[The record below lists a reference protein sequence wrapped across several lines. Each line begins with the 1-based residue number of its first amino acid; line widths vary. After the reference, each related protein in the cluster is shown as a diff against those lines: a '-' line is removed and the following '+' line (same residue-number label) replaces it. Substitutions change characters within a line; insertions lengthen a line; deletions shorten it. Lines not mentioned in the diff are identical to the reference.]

1 LEDLIDK
8 YEFRKTALI
17 SAKIY
22 PKLMIINQDMNLEST
37 IWRATKMKHT
47 MSLKLILTAV
57 FDRFN
62 TLEYQK
68 LIMFDLDVIWNSK
81 NSEFIPFF
89 GRSASEI
96 RDTPLVMSYCNMEVP
111 LRSSKLK
118 HFTNKKID
126 VVKI

>member
-1 LEDLIDK
+1 
-8 YEFRKTALI
+8 
-17 SAKIY
+17 
-22 PKLMIINQDMNLEST
+22 MN
-37 IWRATKMKHT
+37 HT

-57 FDRFN
+57 FDKFN

-81 NSEFIPFF
+81 NSEFIPFL

-96 RDTPLVMSYCNMEVP
+96 RDTPLGMSYCNMEVP